1 MGELWFWLLGLMFI
15 AWAVLDGFDFGVGI
29 LHRVVART
37 DEERRL
43 VFASI
48 GPVWDGNEVWL
59 IAAGGT
65 TLLAFPGVLAA
76 GFSGLYL
83 PVIFAV
89 WALMLRGASIEL
101 RSHLSSPLWR
111 SFFDTT
117 FSVSSL
123 GVPVLMG
130 AALGNVLRGVP
141 LNESGFFELPL
152 FASWSPDGELGVLD
166 WYTVLC
172 ALFVTA
178 TLTAHGANWLVL
190 KTSGEVQTRALALRP
205 KLFMLTGALWLLTAA
220 ATFVVAPPST
230 NSFWW
235 LGVAVSLAGAIVAGL
250 RKSERASFF
259 GSSAFI
265 IGQLITAFGGLFPVL
280 LRARGNPRFSLT
292 ATSAA
297 SHGAGINTALVWWV
311 PGLLLAAGYF
321 WWVLK
326 HFRGKASLD

>member
-1 MGELWFWLLGLMFI
+1 MGELWFWLVGLMFI
-15 AWAVLDGFDFGVGI
+15 AWSVLDGFDFGVGI

-37 DEERRL
+37 DDERRL

-48 GPVWDGNEVWL
+48 GPVWDCNEVGL

-89 WALMLRGASIEL
+89 WALMTRGASIEL

-117 FSVSSL
+117 FFLSSL
-123 GVPVLMG
+123 LVPVLMG

-141 LNESGFFELPL
+141 LNEQGFFELPL
-152 FASWSPDGELGVLD
+152 FASWSPNGELGVLD

-172 ALFVTA
+172 ALFVTV
-178 TLTAHGANWLVL
+178 TLTTHGANWLVY
-190 KTSGEVQTRALALRP
+190 KTTGEVQTRTLALRP
-205 KLFMLTGALWLLTAA
+205 KLFMLTGTLWVLTAV
-220 ATFVVAPPST
+220 ATFFIASPST

-235 LGVAVSLAGAIVAGL
+235 LGVALSLAGAVVTVL

-265 IGQLITAFGGLFPVL
+265 IGQLVTAFGGLFPVL
-280 LRARGNPRFSLT
+280 LRARGNPAFSLT
-292 ATSAA
+292 ANSAA
-297 SHGAGINTALVWWV
+297 SHGAGLDTALIWWV